1 MQLATWR
8 RGIVLDALALH
19 GEIRKRLQP
28 LLGDKRVYTV
38 FHGHI
43 NHCNSLYYNFDIE
56 VNTTIIDTAANS
68 EELDGRWED
77 GQRASLQTLCRQHLR
92 YELPQTHQAPD
103 WKKRPMDARM
113 IQTAAIDAMVL
124 LPLQDA
130 MAKEMHSCTTC
141 FAGENEIWE
150 QA

>member
-1 MQLATWR
+1 MATWR

-19 GEIRKRLQP
+19 GEMWKLLQP

-43 NHCNSLYYNFDIE
+43 NHCNLLYYNFDIE

-77 GQRASLQTLCRQHLR
+77 GQRASLQALCRQYLN
-92 YELPQTHQAPD
+92 YELPQTHQAPG
-103 WKKRPMDARM
+103 WTTRPMDAWL
-113 IQTAAIDAMVL
+113 IQKAAIDAMVL

-130 MAKEMHSCTTC
+130 MAKEMRSRTTC
-141 FAGENEIWE
+141 FAGENELWE

>member
-1 MQLATWR
+1 MATWR
-8 RGIVLDALALH
+8 RGIVLDALARH
-19 GEIRKRLQP
+19 GELWKLLQP
-28 LLGDKRVYTV
+28 LLGDSRVYTV

-56 VNTTIIDTAANS
+56 VNTTIIDAAANS

-77 GQRASLQTLCRQHLR
+77 EQRASLQTLRRQYLR

-113 IQTAAIDAMVL
+113 IQKAAIDAMVL
-124 LPLQDA
+124 LPLHAA
-130 MAKEMHSCTTC
+130 MAKEMHSRTTTC
-141 FAGENEIWE
+141 FAGENEPWE